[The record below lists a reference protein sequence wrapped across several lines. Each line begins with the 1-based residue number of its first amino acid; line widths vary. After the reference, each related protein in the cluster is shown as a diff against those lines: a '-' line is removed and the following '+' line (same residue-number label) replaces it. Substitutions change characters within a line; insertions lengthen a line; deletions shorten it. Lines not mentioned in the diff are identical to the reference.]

1 MKKTY
6 LIKEKLKLKYILGTY
21 LNSDEY
27 SCYDDA
33 LYDIFRYM
41 EDKGSDSI
49 SHTSIHY
56 ALKFKV
62 DGTYIDELT
71 KWAVS
76 NGYLDANVSSTKT
89 SYKILRSPFK

>member
-21 LNSDEY
+21 LNSDGY

-33 LYDIFRYM
+33 IYDVFRYM

-49 SHTSIHY
+49 SHSSIHY

-62 DGTYIDELT
+62 DSDYIDRLT
-71 KWAVS
+71 QWAVN
-76 NGYLDANVSSTKT
+76 NGYLDSKTSSTKT
-89 SYKILRSPFK
+89 SYKIIKSPFK